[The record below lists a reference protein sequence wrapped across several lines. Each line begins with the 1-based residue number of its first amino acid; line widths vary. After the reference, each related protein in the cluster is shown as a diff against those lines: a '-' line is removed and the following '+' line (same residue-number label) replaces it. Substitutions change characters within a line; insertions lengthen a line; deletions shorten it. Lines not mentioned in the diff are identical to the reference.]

1 MAEAVGSD
9 VNVDVEPA
17 VVDSRVAVGAAKVV
31 D

>member
-17 VVDSRVAVGAAKVV
+17 VVDSRVAVGGSHGR
-31 D
+31 